1 MTALTVSGVVK
12 SLGGATVLR
21 DVSLAVPEGTRLA
34 VVGPSGSGKTT
45 LLRLVAGFDRVDA
58 GTITIDDRVV
68 SHPDR
73 HVAAHRRGV
82 GYVAQDGALFPHLT
96 ARQNIRFGLP
106 RGPEREHQVDEAVE
120 LSGLEQ
126 ELLDRYPHQLSG
138 GQQQR
143 VSLARALAP
152 RPRLMLLDEPF
163 SALDAGLRAQT
174 RRAVVAALDRA
185 GVTTVLVTHDQ
196 EEALTFG
203 HTVAVLRGGCLE
215 QVGSP
220 ADVFASPASLEVAR
234 FLGEAVVLH
243 GHRVGEVVETELGA
257 VRVAHDH
264 GHEGH
269 GGVVLV
275 VRPNQVRLTDD
286 GRGAVV
292 VVQAVEFAGP
302 VVNVTVGTA
311 EGRDITVHV
320 PAHRAGHLVVGGDV
334 RVAIDGGGVLYDAAR
349 GPNVTPGSAQGRTG
363 PSAYSGT
370 A

>member
-1 MTALTVSGVVK
+1 
-12 SLGGATVLR
+12 
-21 DVSLAVPEGTRLA
+21 
-34 VVGPSGSGKTT
+34 
-45 LLRLVAGFDRVDA
+45 
-58 GTITIDDRVV
+58 
-68 SHPDR
+68 
-73 HVAAHRRGV
+73 VAAHRRGV

-106 RGPEREHQVDEAVE
+106 RGPEREHRVDEAVE
-120 LSGLEQ
+120 LAGLEL

-163 SALDAGLRAQT
+163 TALDAGLRVQT
-174 RRAVVAALDRA
+174 RRAVVASLDRA

-203 HTVAVLRGGCLE
+203 HTVAVLRGGRLE

-264 GHEGH
+264 GSDRRAAA
-269 GGVVLV
+269 VLV

-286 GRGAVV
+286 GRGTVV
-292 VVQAVEFAGP
+292 VVRAVEFAGP

-311 EGRDITVHV
+311 EGREITVHV
-320 PAHRAGHLVVGGDV
+320 PAHRAAHLVVGGEV
-334 RVAIDGGGVLYDAAR
+334 RVAVDGGGVLYDPDP
-349 GPNVTPGSAQGRTG
+349 GPGTTPGSAQGRTG